1 MGVAMVPRGRRWAS
15 RGFKLGL
22 LSGFLV
28 AVFLFE
34 TFDIDGGAKIFFV
47 FLGIGIAGA
56 IVGAIVGSRFDAA
69 KDD

>member
-1 MGVAMVPRGRRWAS
+1 MVPRGRNWAS
-15 RGFKLGL
+15 RGFTLGL

-34 TFDIDGGAKIFFV
+34 TFDVNGGAKIFFV

-56 IVGAIVGSRFDAA
+56 VVGAIVGSRFDAA
-69 KDD
+69 EDG